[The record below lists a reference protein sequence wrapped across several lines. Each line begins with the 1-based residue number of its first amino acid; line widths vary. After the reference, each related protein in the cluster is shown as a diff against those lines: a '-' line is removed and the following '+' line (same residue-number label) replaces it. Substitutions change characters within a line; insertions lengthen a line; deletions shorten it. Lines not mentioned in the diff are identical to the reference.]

1 MIVIKRKSEIL
12 ITFGALL
19 ITAGVGLCVY
29 NLQEDAHAATRSE
42 NVLMQI
48 QTTPKNNIE
57 PTAGAES
64 APAVRHASEMET
76 VVVDGYSYIG
86 TISIPVLE
94 LELPVMDEWDYTRL
108 QTAPC
113 RAAGS
118 TITDDFVIVAHNYD
132 SHFGHLSDLEQGDS
146 VTFTEV
152 DGFLNTYC
160 VEKREILE
168 PDQED
173 AVLFSD
179 YDLVLYTCT
188 KGGARRVVVFCN
200 RTEEVENTK

>member
-1 MIVIKRKSEIL
+1 MIVIKRKSDIL
-12 ITFGALL
+12 MPLGALL
-19 ITAGVGLCVY
+19 ITAGIGLCVY
-29 NLQEDAHAATRSE
+29 NLREDAYAATRSQ
-42 NVLMQI
+42 NVLTQI
-48 QTTPKNNIE
+48 QTIPENTVD
-57 PTAGAES
+57 PTAGVES
-64 APAVRHASEMET
+64 VPAVERASEMAT
-76 VVVDGYSYIG
+76 VVIDGYTYIG
-86 TISIPVLE
+86 TISIPVLG

-132 SHFGHLSDLEQGDS
+132 SHFGHLNDLEQGDS

-152 DGFLNTYC
+152 DGFLNTYR
-160 VEKREILE
+160 VEKRDILE

-188 KGGARRVVVFCN
+188 MGGSRRVVVFCN
-200 RTEEVENTK
+200 RTEEMENT